1 LLPPQE
7 HLYVG
12 DNGLRL
18 LDQGPHGV
26 TGTFKISEQ
35 QTGGAFE
42 TSVKSLPWTPT
53 SDNAGQKDLFLVISN
68 IRSKAIDHVA
78 KMTISKTCY
87 FGFCH
92 ARLER
97 LKNF

>member
-7 HLYVG
+7 RLCVG

-18 LDQGPHGV
+18 LDQGHHGM

-35 QTGGAFE
+35 QTARE

-53 SDNAGQKDLFLVISN
+53 SDNASQKDLFLVIGN